1 MIRCGIND
9 REEILSYIGK
19 EYGKCLYLYV
29 DLMKYGF
36 DNPNV
41 RLWLQK
47 NAEGKNTALVLQYY
61 TGMHVFSRDTDLEPA
76 EVVELIQN
84 NQPSMVCG
92 METTLTKLGEVEGYE
107 IELGMVGQL
116 KNLSD
121 VDTSRCIKAVK
132 DDTRDDIRD
141 IADFMAD
148 DEALGK
154 PYKDDQLY
162 NQLVERYEQ
171 NFGRSFMIR
180 DEETGK
186 VIATASTYAEEAGVA
201 VISGVM
207 AHPDFRGQGL
217 AGTVLS
223 AFCKDLKKDGFD
235 VFSYYYI
242 KPAERLHY
250 RVGFETIGNW
260 AKLVRQ

>member
-1 MIRCGIND
+1 MIKCGIEN

-19 EYGKCLYLYV
+19 DYGKCLYLYV

-47 NAEGKNTALVLQYY
+47 DEQGDNCALVLQYY
-61 TGMHVFSRDTDLEPA
+61 TGMHVFSRDGEFNPA
-76 EVVELIQN
+76 EVRELIYEN
-84 NQPSMVCG
+84 NPSMVCG
-92 METTLTKLGEVEGYE
+92 MATTLAVLGDVRGYE
-107 IELGMVGQL
+107 TELGKVGHL
-116 KNLSD
+116 VD
-121 VDTSRCIKAVK
+121 VADADTSMCSKA
-132 DDTRDDIRD
+132 DRDDIRD
-141 IADFMAD
+141 IADLMAD

-154 PYKDDQLY
+154 PYQDDQLY
-162 NQLVERYEQ
+162 NQLIERYDQ
-171 NFGRSFMIR
+171 HFGRSFMIR
-180 DEETGK
+180 HKDTGK

-207 AHPDFRGQGL
+207 VHPDFRGRGY
-217 AGTVLS
+217 AGKVLS
-223 AFCKDLKKDGFD
+223 AICSDLKENGFD

-242 KPAERLHY
+242 EPAEKLHA
-250 RVGFETIGNW
+250 RVGFESIGAW

>member
-1 MIRCGIND
+1 MIRCGIEQ
-9 REEILSYIGK
+9 RQEILDYIGRD
-19 EYGKCLYLYV
+19 YGKCLYLYV

-41 RLWLQK
+41 NLWLQK
-47 NAEGKNTALVLQYY
+47 DAEGRNLALVLQYY
-61 TGMHVFSRDTDLEPA
+61 TGMHVFSRDGDFDPDKVRALIA
-76 EVVELIQN
+76 ERN
-84 NQPSMVCG
+84 PSMVCG
-92 METTLTKLGEVEGYE
+92 MKTTLAKLGEISGYE
-107 IELGMVGQL
+107 MEVGMVGQL
-116 KNLSD
+116 KKLTDS
-121 VDTSRCIKAVK
+121 DTSMCIKAVK
-132 DDTRDDIRD
+132 DETRDDIRE

-180 DEETGK
+180 DEQTGK

-217 AGTVLS
+217 AGKALS
-223 AFCKDLKKDGFD
+223 AVCRDLKKDGFD

-250 RVGFETIGNW
+250 RAGFETIGEW

>member
-1 MIRCGIND
+1 MIRCGISE
-9 REEILSYIGK
+9 RQEILDYIGK
-19 EYGKCLYLYV
+19 DYGKCLYLYV

-41 RLWLQK
+41 NLWLQK
-47 NAEGKNTALVLQYY
+47 GEDGGNRALILQYY
-61 TGMHVFSRDTDLEPA
+61 TGMHVFSRDGEFDPEKIRTLIA
-76 EVVELIQN
+76 ERN
-84 NQPSMVCG
+84 PSMVCG
-92 METTLTKLGEVEGYE
+92 MKTTLSRLGEIDGYE
-107 IELGMVGQL
+107 MEVGMVGQL
-116 KNLSD
+116 MHPAD
-121 VDTSRCIKAVK
+121 TDTSMCIKAVRNE
-132 DDTRDDIRD
+132 TRDDIRE

-154 PYKDDQLY
+154 PYQGDQLY
-162 NQLVERYEQ
+162 NQLVERYNQ

-180 DEETGK
+180 DEKTGK

-217 AGTVLS
+217 AGTALTAV
-223 AFCKDLKKDGFD
+223 CKDLKKDGFD

-250 RVGFETIGNW
+250 RVGFETIGEW